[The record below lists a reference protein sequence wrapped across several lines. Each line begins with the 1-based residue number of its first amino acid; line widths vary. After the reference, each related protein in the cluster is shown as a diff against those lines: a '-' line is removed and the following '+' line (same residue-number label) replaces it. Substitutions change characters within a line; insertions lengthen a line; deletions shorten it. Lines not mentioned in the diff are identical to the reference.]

1 MIKNSPRTEG
11 MIDTSADQ
19 YQENRVFR
27 DIQNAQALEYDRI
40 EENNKDLALQLSP
53 ATATWGLIYYEEA
66 LRLPVKNNTDYEA
79 RRPAIFAK
87 MHLHENF
94 SAKLVENIIT
104 AQGIPCNVSVDPALN
119 MLYITFPSAIPTY
132 LQELIKA
139 VDSVIHA
146 HMIPTYQTEKEQ
158 LETSYIFC
166 GSSIPVITQH
176 EKIQLD
182 KHNTAETATGGYYVS
197 SAAPSITQSE
207 KINLNSD
214 STSEEASG
222 QTIGFFGVMVYDVQ
236 TEYITAVPQNSDET
250 VISET
255 YSASVLALDTEY
267 QKII

>member
-104 AQGIPCNVSVDPALN
+104 SQGIPCDVSVDPALN

-176 EKIQLD
+176 EKI
-182 KHNTAETATGGYYVS
+182 
-197 SAAPSITQSE
+197 
-207 KINLNSD
+207 NLKADN
-214 STSEEASG
+214 TSEEASS
-222 QTIGFFGVMVYDVQ
+222 QTIGFFGAMVYDVQ

-255 YSASVLALDTEY
+255 YSASALALDTEY

>member
-104 AQGIPCNVSVDPALN
+104 SQGIPCDVSVDPALN

-176 EKIQLD
+176 EKI
-182 KHNTAETATGGYYVS
+182 
-197 SAAPSITQSE
+197 
-207 KINLNSD
+207 NLKADN
-214 STSEEASG
+214 TSEEASS
-222 QTIGFFGVMVYDVQ
+222 QTIGFFGAMVYDVQ
-236 TEYITAVPQNSDET
+236 TEYVTAVPQNSDET

-255 YSASVLALDTEY
+255 YSASALALDTEY